1 MKVSAVIEALQ
12 QEDPNSE
19 IMIQWFTKEDVESNT
34 GNEYT
39 LEQWDLAV
47 SLFDKWDTGMDVF
60 EVLTSLNEAEERL
73 AAR

>member
-1 MKVSAVIEALQ
+1 MKVSTVLEALQ

-19 IMIQWFTKEDVESNT
+19 IIIQWFTKEDVQSST

-39 LEQWDLAV
+39 NEHWDLAV
-47 SLFDKWDTGMDVF
+47 SLFDKWDTGLDVW
-60 EVLTSLNEAEERL
+60 EIVTSLNEAQERL